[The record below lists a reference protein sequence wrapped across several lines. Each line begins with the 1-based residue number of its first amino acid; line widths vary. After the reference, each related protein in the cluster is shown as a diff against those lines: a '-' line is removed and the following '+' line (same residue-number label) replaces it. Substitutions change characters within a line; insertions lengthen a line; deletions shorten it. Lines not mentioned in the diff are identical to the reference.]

1 MLIKNNENIG
11 RTIVSIGLLGNKIG
25 MTQIFDKSGNIIPVT
40 IIKVGPCII
49 TQIKTKIKDGYDAI
63 QVGYSNTSNKLLTQ
77 SELGHLQKSNIQPLK
92 YLKEFRINNVTEF
105 EVGQILNVN
114 LLSVD
119 QLVNIKG
126 KTVGKGFSG
135 LQKRHNFTR
144 GPMTH
149 GSKNHR
155 APGSIGMGTTP
166 GRVLPGKKMAGQM
179 GNKLTT
185 IKKLKVIQ
193 LSSEENIL
201 IIKGSVPGKPGN
213 LLSITPSN

>member
-1 MLIKNNENIG
+1 M
-11 RTIVSIGLLGNKIG
+11 SIGLLGNKIG
-25 MTQIFDKSGNIIPVT
+25 MTQIFDESGNIIPVT
-40 IIKVGPCII
+40 ILKVGPCIV
-49 TQIKTKIKDGYDAI
+49 TQIKTEMKDGYNAI
-63 QVGYSNTSNKLLTQ
+63 QVGYSNASKKSLTQ
-77 SELGHLQKSNIQPLK
+77 SELGHLHKSNIQPLK
-92 YLKEFRINNVTEF
+92 YLKEFRVDTVDGF
-105 EVGQILNVN
+105 EVGQVLNVD
-114 LLSVD
+114 LLSIN

-126 KTVGKGFSG
+126 KTIGKGFSG

-166 GRVLPGKKMAGQM
+166 GRVLPGKKMAGQL

>member
-1 MLIKNNENIG
+1 M
-11 RTIVSIGLLGNKIG
+11 SIGLLGNKIG
-25 MTQIFDKSGNIIPVT
+25 MTQIFDESGNIIPVT
-40 IIKVGPCII
+40 ILKVGPCIV
-49 TQIKTKIKDGYDAI
+49 TQIKTEMKDGYNAI
-63 QVGYSNTSNKLLTQ
+63 QVGYSNTSNKSLTQ
-77 SELGHLQKSNIQPLK
+77 PELGHLQKSNIQPLK
-92 YLKEFRINNVTEF
+92 YLKEFRVDTVDEF
-105 EVGQILNVN
+105 EVGQVLNVD

-126 KTVGKGFSG
+126 KTIGKGFSG

-166 GRVLPGKKMAGQM
+166 GRVLPGKKMAGQL

>member
-1 MLIKNNENIG
+1 M
-11 RTIVSIGLLGNKIG
+11 SIGLLGNKIG
-25 MTQIFDKSGNIIPVT
+25 MTQIFDESGNIIPVT

-49 TQIKTKIKDGYDAI
+49 TQIKTEVKDGYDAI

-105 EVGQILNVN
+105 EVGQVLNVD

-126 KTVGKGFSG
+126 KTIGKGFSG

>member
-1 MLIKNNENIG
+1 M
-11 RTIVSIGLLGNKIG
+11 SIGLLGNKIG
-25 MTQIFDKSGNIIPVT
+25 MTQIFDESGNIIPVT
-40 IIKVGPCII
+40 ILKVGPCVI
-49 TQIKTKIKDGYDAI
+49 TQIKTEIKDGYNAI
-63 QVGYSNTSNKLLTQ
+63 QVGYSNTSNKSLTQ
-77 SELGHLQKSNIQPLK
+77 PELGHLQKSNIQPLK
-92 YLKEFRINNVTEF
+92 YLKEFRVDAVDDF
-105 EVGQILNVN
+105 EVGQVLNVD
-114 LLSVD
+114 LLSVN

-166 GRVLPGKKMAGQM
+166 GRVLPGKKMAGQL
-179 GNKLTT
+179 GNKFTT
-185 IKKLKVIQ
+185 IKNLKVIQ

-201 IIKGSVPGKPGN
+201 IIKGSIPGKPGN

>member
-1 MLIKNNENIG
+1 
-11 RTIVSIGLLGNKIG
+11 VSIGLLGNKIG
-25 MTQIFDKSGNIIPVT
+25 MTQIFDESGNIIPVT
-40 IIKVGPCII
+40 ILKVGPCIV
-49 TQIKTKIKDGYDAI
+49 TQIKTEMKDGYNAI
-63 QVGYSNTSNKLLTQ
+63 QVGYSNASKKSLTQ
-77 SELGHLQKSNIQPLK
+77 SELGHLHKSNIQPLK
-92 YLKEFRINNVTEF
+92 YLKEFRVDTVDGF
-105 EVGQILNVN
+105 EVGQVLNVD
-114 LLSVD
+114 LLSIN

-126 KTVGKGFSG
+126 KTIGKGFSG

-166 GRVLPGKKMAGQM
+166 GRVLPGKKMAGQL

>member
-1 MLIKNNENIG
+1 MG
-11 RTIVSIGLLGNKIG
+11 
-25 MTQIFDKSGNIIPVT
+25 
-40 IIKVGPCII
+40 
-49 TQIKTKIKDGYDAI
+49 
-63 QVGYSNTSNKLLTQ
+63 
-77 SELGHLQKSNIQPLK
+77 
-92 YLKEFRINNVTEF
+92 KEFRSDENDTFKIG
-105 EVGQILNVN
+105 EVLN
-114 LLSVD
+114 LDSFSAG
-119 QLVNIKG
+119 QLVNITGKG
-126 KTVGKGFSG
+126 TGKGFSG

-166 GRVLPGKKMAGQM
+166 GRVLPGKKMAGQL

>member
-1 MLIKNNENIG
+1 MLIKHNKDIG

-25 MTQIFDKSGNIIPVT
+25 MTQIFDESGNIIPVT
-40 IIKVGPCII
+40 ILKVGPCII
-49 TQIKTKIKDGYDAI
+49 TQIKTKVKDGYNAI
-63 QVGYSNTSNKLLTQ
+63 QVGYSTTSNKLLTQ
-77 SELGHLQKSNIQPLK
+77 PELGHLQKSNIQPLN
-92 YLKEFRINNVTEF
+92 YLKEFRIDNVDKF
-105 EVGQILNVN
+105 EVGQVLNVD
-114 LLSVD
+114 LLSLN

-126 KTVGKGFSG
+126 KTIGKGFSG

-166 GRVLPGKKMAGQM
+166 GRVLPGKKMAGQL